1 MMKEYESP
9 HQIILYPYVTEKTMS
24 QMEKENKLEFVVDL
38 KSNKLQIAR
47 AIEELF
53 EVRVESVNTRIDIHG
68 KRATVKFSAEF
79 SAEEIGMRI
88 GVF

>member
-1 MMKEYESP
+1 MKNFDSP
-9 HQIILYPYVTEKTMS
+9 HKIVYHPFVTEKTMG
-24 QMEKENKLEFVVDL
+24 QMENENKLEFIVDL
-38 KSNKLQIAR
+38 KANKIQIAE

-53 EVRVESVNTRIDIHG
+53 DVKVEAVNTRIDSNG
-68 KRATVKFSAEF
+68 KRATVKFTSEY

>member
-1 MMKEYESP
+1 MMKNFDSP
-9 HQIILYPYVTEKTMS
+9 HKVVLHPFVTEKTMNL
-24 QMEKENKLEFVVDL
+24 MENENKLEFIVNL
-38 KSNKLQIAR
+38 KSNKQQVAD

-53 EVRVESVNTRIDIHG
+53 DVKVEKVNTRIDKNG
-68 KRATVKFSAEF
+68 KRATVKFTSDY

>member
-1 MMKEYESP
+1 MKEYDSP
-9 HQIILYPYVTEKTMS
+9 HKIILYPFVTEKTMNY
-24 QMEKENKLEFVVDL
+24 MEKENKLEFIVDL
-38 KSNKLQIAR
+38 KSNKIQIAE

-53 EVRVESVNTRIDIHG
+53 DAKVESVNTRIDKNG
-68 KRATVKFSAEF
+68 KRATVKFSSEY

>member
-1 MMKEYESP
+1 MVEYDTP
-9 HQIILYPYVTEKTMS
+9 YKVILHPSVTEKTMIL
-24 QMEKENKLEFVVDL
+24 MEEENKLQFLVDM
-38 KSNKLQIAR
+38 KANKNQIKD

-53 EVRVESVNTRIDIHG
+53 EVTVIKVNTRIDKRG
-68 KRATVKFSAEF
+68 KKALVTFSEED